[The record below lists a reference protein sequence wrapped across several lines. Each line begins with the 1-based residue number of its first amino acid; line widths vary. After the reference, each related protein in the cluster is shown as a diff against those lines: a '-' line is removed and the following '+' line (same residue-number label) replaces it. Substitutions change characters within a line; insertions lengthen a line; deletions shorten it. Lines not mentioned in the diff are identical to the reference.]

1 MEFNI
6 LPMPGSSRHWRLML
20 VPPRGGAENM
30 ARDAAL
36 MERARETGETVFS
49 VYAWN
54 RPTLSLGRNQAARDR
69 YDLDEAARRGI
80 DIVRR
85 PTGGRALLHWRE
97 VTYSV
102 TAPVSDR
109 DGLRESYDRI
119 NNILLYGLVLL
130 GVDAAQAAVT
140 SRTPVPGDLP
150 CFAEPAA
157 GELVSK
163 GAKLVGSAQVR
174 ENGAMLQHGSILIR
188 DDQASISK
196 LLRDKVSDNE
206 TPRAATLH
214 EALGR
219 EPACEEVAN
228 ALFAGVRALEDSQAS
243 LIGESEVAEA
253 SAKHLPHFENPLW
266 TWRK

>member
-1 MEFNI
+1 
-6 LPMPGSSRHWRLML
+6 
-20 VPPRGGAENM
+20 M

-49 VYAWN
+49 VYTWS
-54 RPTLSLGRNQAARDR
+54 RPTLSLGRNQTARDR

-85 PTGGRALLHWRE
+85 PTGGRALLHWHE

-109 DGLRESYDRI
+109 DGLTESYDQI
-119 NNILLYGLVLL
+119 NNILLYGLLEL
-130 GVDAAQAAVT
+130 GVDAAQATIT
-140 SRTPVPGDLP
+140 SRTPAPGDLP

-174 ENGAMLQHGSILIR
+174 ENGALLQHGSILIR
-188 DDQASISK
+188 DDQAVIPL
-196 LLRDKVSDNE
+196 LLREKAPDND
-206 TPRAATLH
+206 TPRAATLN

-219 EPACEEVAN
+219 DPACEEVADV
-228 ALFAGVRALEDSQAS
+228 LFDAVRALEDKGAAVMEECE
-243 LIGESEVAEA
+243 LADLT
-253 SAKHLPHFENPLW
+253 AKHLPHFENPLW

>member
-1 MEFNI
+1 
-6 LPMPGSSRHWRLML
+6 
-20 VPPRGGAENM
+20 M

-49 VYAWN
+49 VYTWS
-54 RPTLSLGRNQAARDR
+54 RPTLSLGRNQTARDR
-69 YDLDEAARRGI
+69 YDLDETARRGI

-85 PTGGRALLHWRE
+85 PTGGRALLHWHE

-109 DGLRESYDRI
+109 DGLTESYDQI
-119 NNILLYGLVLL
+119 NNILLYGLLEL
-130 GVDAAQAAVT
+130 GVDAAQATIT
-140 SRTPVPGDLP
+140 SRTPAPGDLP

-174 ENGAMLQHGSILIR
+174 ENGALLQHGSILIR
-188 DDQASISK
+188 DDQPVIPL
-196 LLRDKVSDNE
+196 LLREKAPDND
-206 TPRAATLH
+206 TPRAATLN

-219 EPACEEVAN
+219 DPACEEVADV
-228 ALFAGVRALEDSQAS
+228 LFDAVRALEDKGAAVMEECE
-243 LIGESEVAEA
+243 LADLT
-253 SAKHLPHFENPLW
+253 AKHLPHFENPLW

>member
-6 LPMPGSSRHWRLML
+6 LPMPGSSRQWRLML
-20 VPPRGGAENM
+20 VPPRAGAENM

-69 YDLDEAARRGI
+69 YDLDEAARLGI

-102 TAPVSDR
+102 TAPVSDG
-109 DGLRESYDRI
+109 DGLRESYDQI
-119 NNILLYGLVLL
+119 NHILLDGLLKL
-130 GVDAAQAAVT
+130 GVDAAQATVT

-157 GELVSK
+157 GELVSN
-163 GAKLVGSAQVR
+163 GAKLVGSAQIR
-174 ENGAMLQHGSILIR
+174 ENGAMLQHGSILIH
-188 DDQASISK
+188 DDQHLIPT
-196 LLRDKVSDNE
+196 LLRNKVLENE
-206 TPRAATLH
+206 TPRAATLN

-219 EPACEEVAN
+219 DPTCEAVAD
-228 ALFAGVRALEDSQAS
+228 ALFAAVRALEDSRATTMD
-243 LIGESEVAEA
+243 ESEVADLT
-253 SAKHLPHFENPLW
+253 AKHLPHFENPLW

>member
-6 LPMPGSSRHWRLML
+6 LTMPGSPRQWRLML
-20 VPPRGGAENM
+20 VPPRTGAENM

-36 MERARETGETVFS
+36 MERARDTGETVFS

-54 RPTLSLGRNQAARDR
+54 RPTLSLGRNQTAQDR

-102 TAPVSDR
+102 TAAASDR
-109 DGLRESYDRI
+109 DGLRDSYDQI
-119 NNILLYGLVLL
+119 NNILLYGLLKL
-130 GVDAAQAAVT
+130 GVDAAQATVT
-140 SRTPVPGDLP
+140 SRTPAPGDLP

-157 GELVSK
+157 GELVSN

-174 ENGAMLQHGSILIR
+174 ENGAMLQHGSILIH
-188 DDQASISK
+188 DDQPTISM
-196 LLRDKVSDNE
+196 LLRDKAAQND
-206 TPRAATLH
+206 TPRAATLN

-219 EPACEEVAN
+219 DPTCEEVAD
-228 ALFAGVRALEDSQAS
+228 ALFAAVRALEDSEAAA
-243 LIGESEVAEA
+243 IAESEVAELT
-253 SAKHLPHFENPLW
+253 AKHLPHFENPLW